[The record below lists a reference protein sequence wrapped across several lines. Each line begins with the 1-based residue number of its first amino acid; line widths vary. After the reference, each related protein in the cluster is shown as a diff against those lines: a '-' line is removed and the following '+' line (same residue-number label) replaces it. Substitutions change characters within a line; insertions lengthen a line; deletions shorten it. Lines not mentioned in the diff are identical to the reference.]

1 MSRSGSRRTSQ
12 PRKRGKKVPFKNYLL
27 IKSGGLDAKGR
38 ECSARVSA
46 KLLLDARVWPLWE
59 FTRNRKVIAPGDRVA
74 IYLAGVSEVIAT
86 AQVQTVGRWSV
97 AHAKAYPL
105 MLDGTPTAVLLLDD
119 VAWLPEPVKVKAR
132 LSSLSFIPPDAPKWG
147 VAFMGGTRAVNDVDF
162 EILTSP
168 AALKMA

>member
-1 MSRSGSRRTSQ
+1 VKSET
-12 PRKRGKKVPFKNYLL
+12 VPFKNYLL

-59 FTRNRKVIAPGDRVA
+59 FTRNRKVIASGDRMA

-132 LSSLSFIPPDAPKWG
+132 LSSLSFIKPDTPKWG
-147 VAFMGGTRAVNDVDF
+147 VAFMGGTRAVNDFDF
-162 EILTSP
+162 EMLTSP